1 MAQNSSGFI
10 TSHEEFNFGRSMYN
24 SMKDYS
30 LTLNIPLLAVKI
42 RLQFIYFNIG
52 NEFVSNCTKTGIKN
66 SAALSQFTIRN
77 SNVYL
82 YGCGGGKATPDATE
96 FGLTSNENKVQF
108 RLQTNQQDSL
118 YGGYLVF
125 YESK

>member
-10 TSHEEFNFGRSMYN
+10 RSHEEFDFGLSKYN
-24 SMKDYS
+24 PMKDYS

-52 NEFVSNCTKTGIKN
+52 SELVSDCTLTAKKN
-66 SAALSQFTIRN
+66 STTLSQFTIRN

-82 YGCGGGKATPDATE
+82 YGCGGGGDTPDATE